1 MQLKATEEWSD
12 AENGGARSNQ
22 FQKEE
27 RERERGRG
35 REGGRR
41 CFERVVVENFPE
53 LLNDTR
59 PQIRQDLETTSR
71 VIIRKLRYTKEKEK
85 SLNLPGRK
93 RQTNGRNRLPHA
105 PVTLS
110 YVSGSISLDVSE
122 SQSLFSWCTQ
132 MWLGSFQFHHIEN
145 VFMNKLL

>member
-1 MQLKATEEWSD
+1 MFRCSPTL
-12 AENGGARSNQ
+12 
-22 FQKEE
+22 QKSEVMRRME
-27 RERERGRG
+27 GQGLISSRRRRERVRERE
-35 REGGRR
+35 RR

-71 VIIRKLRYTKEKEK
+71 IIIRKLRYTKEKEK
-85 SLNLPGRK
+85 SLNLPRRK

-132 MWLGSFQFHHIEN
+132 MWLDSFQFHHIEN